1 MANQYGQLTDAEYDA
16 LMKDA
21 RHARGATFLEHVTLL
36 VAALRRLFA
45 TR

>member
-16 LMKDA
+16 LMKNA
-21 RHARGATFLEHVTLL
+21 RHARGATFLDHVKLL
-36 VAALRRLFA
+36 VALLRRIFA